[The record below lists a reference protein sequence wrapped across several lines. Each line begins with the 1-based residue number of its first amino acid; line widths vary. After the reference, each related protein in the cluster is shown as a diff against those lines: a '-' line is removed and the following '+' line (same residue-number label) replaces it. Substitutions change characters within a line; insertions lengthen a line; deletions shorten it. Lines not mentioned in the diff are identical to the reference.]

1 MVRDHADT
9 FNWVRAALACSD
21 RLDPIMVVCAILAV
35 DRGPWT
41 VDRGPWTVDRG
52 PWTDCYHQNL
62 FDAQP
67 CVTELAAVI
76 QRPDL
81 CDDFHRVGECVPPE
95 AADPPT
101 LSLE

>member
-41 VDRGPWTVDRG
+41 
-52 PWTDCYHQNL
+52 DCYHQNL
-62 FDAQP
+62 FEAQP
-67 CVTELAAVI
+67 CAAELVTAI
-76 QRPDL
+76 QCSNLRN
-81 CDDFHRVGECVPPE
+81 DFFGVGECLPPE

>member
-1 MVRDHADT
+1 MGA
-9 FNWVRAALACSD
+9 AALVCRG
-21 RLDPIMVVCAILAV
+21 RLDPIMVACAILA
-35 DRGPWT
+35 
-41 VDRGPWTVDRG
+41 VDRG

-62 FDAQP
+62 FENQP
-67 CVTELAAVI
+67 CATELVMAM

-81 CDDFHRVGECVPPE
+81 CDDFFGVGECLPPE

>member
-1 MVRDHADT
+1 MGT
-9 FNWVRAALACSD
+9 AALVCRG

-35 DRGPWT
+35 GCGLWA
-41 VDRGPWTVDRG
+41 
-52 PWTDCYHQNL
+52 DCYHQSL
-62 FDAQP
+62 FEAQP
-67 CVTELAAVI
+67 CVTELVASL

-81 CDDFHRVGECVPPE
+81 CDDFRRVGECVPPE